1 MFHECRQFRNRE
13 MCVCGRGLQFIFI
26 TLTRS
31 TVFPHHLS
39 AEVVTMATRGVV
51 VVAAFRDTG
60 LKHPVVSRGTAEA
73 AALGVTEAAVGDAG
87 ASATIGLHSAFAW
100 WMGENTK
107 LN

>member
-1 MFHECRQFRNRE
+1 

-39 AEVVTMATRGVV
+39 AEGVTMATRGVV